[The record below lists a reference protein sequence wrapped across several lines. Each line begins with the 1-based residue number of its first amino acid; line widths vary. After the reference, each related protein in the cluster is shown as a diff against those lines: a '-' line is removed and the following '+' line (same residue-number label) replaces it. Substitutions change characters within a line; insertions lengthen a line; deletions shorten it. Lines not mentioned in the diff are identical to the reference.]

1 MCTTNNEEL
10 GMRCKIHRMED
21 KLLRSKNPADQV
33 EIQSILRT
41 WRAQLQKIQWEKK
54 KARGF

>member
-1 MCTTNNEEL
+1 MYIRDSEL
-10 GMRCKIHRMED
+10 DIRYKIHRMED

>member
-1 MCTTNNEEL
+1 MYIRDSEL
-10 GMRCKIHRMED
+10 DMRYKIHRMED

-41 WRAQLQKIQWEKK
+41 WRA
-54 KARGF
+54 